1 MEQPEID
8 ALMGGGPG
16 KGSQKKNKGGAPAP
30 KSAAPAPKPAAP
42 AAAPAP
48 SVPAP
53 AAAKPPTQSPK
64 PEPPVRVIGELG
76 AVTAVTERE
85 TNKVM
90 DKLDE
95 ISRLLDQQRNMVNE
109 IMGSESAQNPG
120 IKNSIQQILTAGND
134 IQNKVYEAM
143 DLMQF
148 QDISRQKLE
157 RIMHHLRQIHDYI
170 LDLLGTGF
178 QSEQPHKVSLSHSI
192 SDTGTT
198 PDEKKSQADAVIN
211 EYLTSQKKD

>member
-1 MEQPEID
+1 MDQSEID
-8 ALMGGGPG
+8 ALTGGGQG
-16 KGSQKKNKGGAPAP
+16 KGSSKKNKGSAQASKPAAAQAPAAPAP
-30 KSAAPAPKPAAP
+30 APAPKPAEQKP
-42 AAAPAP
+42 A
-48 SVPAP
+48 
-53 AAAKPPTQSPK
+53 
-64 PEPPVRVIGELG
+64 EPPVRVIGELG

-109 IMGSESAQNPG
+109 IMGNESAQNPV